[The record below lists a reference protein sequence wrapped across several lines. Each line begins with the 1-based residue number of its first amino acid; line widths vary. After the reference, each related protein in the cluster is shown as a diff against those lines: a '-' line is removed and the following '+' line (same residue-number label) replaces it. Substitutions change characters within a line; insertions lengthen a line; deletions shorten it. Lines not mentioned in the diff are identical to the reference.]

1 MTDEQIYDALKKVN
15 LYEFILENGGLDKII
30 SEDAQ
35 NISGGQRQRLAL
47 AIALTSNKDIYLFD
61 EATSNIDIESEQ
73 IILSNIQQLSK
84 TKSVVLI
91 SHRLENVVNSD
102 VIYYMENGEIKEKGT
117 HDQLIQLNQGYA
129 LLYQTQKQLEEEY
142 KV

>member
-15 LYEFILENGGLDKII
+15 LYEFILENGGLDKMI

-84 TKSVVLI
+84 RKSVVLI

-129 LLYQTQKQLEEEY
+129 LLYQTQKQLEEGY

>member
-1 MTDEQIYDALKKVN
+1 M
-15 LYEFILENGGLDKII
+15 I

-84 TKSVVLI
+84 RKSVVLI

-129 LLYQTQKQLEEEY
+129 LLYQTQKQLEEGY